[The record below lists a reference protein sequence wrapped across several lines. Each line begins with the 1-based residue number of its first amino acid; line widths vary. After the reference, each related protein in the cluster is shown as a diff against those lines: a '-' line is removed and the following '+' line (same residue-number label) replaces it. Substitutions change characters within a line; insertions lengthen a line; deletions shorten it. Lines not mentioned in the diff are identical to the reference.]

1 MKMSEKV
8 DLLLLIDARF
18 EDDPRLLICPP
29 EVGILSEV
37 TVISSSSSSFSL
49 EKVLRFGRRLSF
61 WLLGELEREEEDEVN
76 QEVTEGTRRRV
87 LGRRYLKKDTLLIT

>member
-1 MKMSEKV
+1 MSEKV

-37 TVISSSSSSFSL
+37 TVISSSSSSSFSL

-87 LGRRYLKKDTLLIT
+87 LGRRYLKKDLLSLI